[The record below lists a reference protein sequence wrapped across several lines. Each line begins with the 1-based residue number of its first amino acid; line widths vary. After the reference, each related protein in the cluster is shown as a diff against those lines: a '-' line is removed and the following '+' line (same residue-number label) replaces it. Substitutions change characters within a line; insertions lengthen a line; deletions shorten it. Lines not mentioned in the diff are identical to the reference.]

1 MTKRVA
7 IGGSSGYMGGALR
20 RHLVERGDEVVRL
33 VRHEPRSTDEM
44 QWDPA
49 SGQLDPGVLA
59 EVDAVVNLG
68 GAGLG
73 DHRWTADYKRVILA
87 SRLDTTTTLAQA
99 VAAERRRSGRKVRMV
114 SASAVGY
121 YGDRGDEVL
130 TENSQPGRDFLA
142 SVVTKWERATEPAS
156 EAGAPVATIRTG
168 LVMGPGGGAFGPILR
183 LARLGLGGPLGNGKQ
198 WWPWISLLDGVRAIS
213 HLIDQPDLTGPF
225 NLAAPGEARQGQIA
239 RSIGEVLGRPA
250 LLPAPEFAL
259 RLVVGGFAEG
269 IVASQRVRPERLVD
283 SGFQFAH
290 PDVQSAIRWTVAR

>member
-1 MTKRVA
+1 
-7 IGGSSGYMGGALR
+7 
-20 RHLVERGDEVVRL
+20 
-33 VRHEPRSTDEM
+33 
-44 QWDPA
+44 
-49 SGQLDPGVLA
+49 
-59 EVDAVVNLG
+59 
-68 GAGLG
+68 
-73 DHRWTADYKRVILA
+73 
-87 SRLDTTTTLAQA
+87 
-99 VAAERRRSGRKVRMV
+99 
-114 SASAVGY
+114 
-121 YGDRGDEVL
+121 
-130 TENSQPGRDFLA
+130 
-142 SVVTKWERATEPAS
+142 
-156 EAGAPVATIRTG
+156 VATIRTG